1 MRGPTRLATTVSLLA
16 LLAAGCGS
24 GSKGGQQQTFQPGA
38 TSDTS
43 ASATPTPTTA
53 DAGPA
58 SRDNPLAQRVYKLA
72 SEPSSPSERA
82 AVEAVEGYLDGLIT
96 AFATNDAASSGV
108 KRFSSSEMYQQAR
121 TIVEDQVKSGY
132 VLYGP
137 YAVTIDP
144 REIHSQVGVV
154 NACVDQS
161 ATRRHDAKTGKAGK
175 KNDTPYVQLDY
186 TVSRSA
192 GPWQVTA
199 SSGGKVSSC
208 PA

>member
-1 MRGPTRLATTVSLLA
+1 MRGRTRLPAAVALLA

-24 GSKGGQQQTFQPGA
+24 GTKSVTQETFQPGA
-38 TSDTS
+38 PSDTS
-43 ASATPTPTTA
+43 ASATPTPTTV

-58 SRDNPLAQRVYKLA
+58 SRENPLAQRVYKLA
-72 SEPSSPSERA
+72 SEPSSPAEKA
-82 AVEAVEGYLDGLIT
+82 AVETVEGYLDGLIT

-108 KRFSSSEMYQQAR
+108 QRYSSTEMYQQAQS
-121 TIVEDQVKSGY
+121 IVADQVKNGY

-144 REIHSQVGVV
+144 REVRSKVGVINV
-154 NACVDQS
+154 CVDQS
-161 ATRRHDAKTGKAGK
+161 ATKRHDARTNKAGK
-175 KNDTPYVQLDY
+175 LNNAPYVQLDY
-186 TVSRSA
+186 TVSRAA

-199 SSGGKVSSC
+199 SSGGEVRSC